1 MVFGRGTGVTP
12 IAVIA
17 STVFWT
23 WLWGPL
29 GLLLA
34 MPMTVCLAVLG
45 RHVEGL
51 EFLDVLLGDEPALTP
66 AQSFYQRALTGDAAE
81 ATYQAEL
88 ALKDQSLAGYLD
100 AVALTG
106 LKLAERD
113 FERGAIDGD
122 QEEKISSTVK
132 EMLDNLADFEPRRW
146 FSKLAPGG

>member
-1 MVFGRGTGVTP
+1 MPSPIAWGILAGLMRFVPYVGVFIAVSVPLLIAAAIDPGWTTFVEVLVLFVVGEMTMGQVVEPIVFGRGTGVTP

-51 EFLDVLLGDEPALTP
+51 EFLEVLLGDEPALTRR
-66 AQSFYQRALTGDAAE
+66 RA
-81 ATYQAEL
+81 
-88 ALKDQSLAGYLD
+88 S
-100 AVALTG
+100 
-106 LKLAERD
+106 
-113 FERGAIDGD
+113 
-122 QEEKISSTVK
+122 IS
-132 EMLDNLADFEPRRW
+132 AR
-146 FSKLAPGG
+146 